1 MVLEILFRFA
11 MLNGSNILNIAIL
24 DESIVVT
31 GGGSG
36 IGLQIARD
44 LWAEGAVVHI
54 LGRNLGKLEQARG
67 AISSKDDSGNSRI
80 TSE

>member
-11 MLNGSNILNIAIL
+11 MLSGSNILNIAIL

-44 LWAEGAVVHI
+44 PGAEGAI
-54 LGRNLGKLEQARG
+54 IA
-67 AISSKDDSGNSRI
+67 ASKMYSAG
-80 TSE
+80 